1 MNTSSAKQ
9 KGRRLQQRIAA
20 FIRQVF
26 GLSEED
32 VFSNPMGCP
41 GEDIRL
47 SDKAREHFPFS
58 IESKNTEKLNIWEAL
73 SQAESTNRKYKPL
86 VVFSRNRSEDYCALK
101 FSDFM
106 LIMEEINNLR
116 KENENLVKD
125 IKNNEEGD
133 KGIHYAS

>member
-1 MNTSSAKQ
+1 MKTSSAKQ

-20 FIRQVF
+20 FIRHIF
-26 GLSEED
+26 NLSEED
-32 VFSNPMGCP
+32 VFSNPMGCQ

-47 SDKAREHFPFS
+47 SDKARECFPFS

-73 SQAESTNRKYKPL
+73 AQAESSNRKYKPL

-106 LIMEEINNLR
+106 LLLEQ
-116 KENENLVKD
+116 
-125 IKNNEEGD
+125 IKNLSRELEAKYEEEAGE
-133 KGIHYAS
+133 SL